1 MNYTELNE
9 DQKYDVMDFILDDCE
24 DLRWDEIGVDEL
36 SDKYDFLMMNLIN
49 MLSNYEQRSL

>member
-36 SDKYDFLMMNLIN
+36 SDNYDFLMMNVIN
-49 MLSNYEQRSL
+49 PISENN